1 MIAQRELRNHKEKRK
16 IMSLTPPKQEVWFIA
31 VILGV
36 LGILATLVTIPGITG
51 IAFWLVAVAFILLAL
66 ATAIKDL

>member
-1 MIAQRELRNHKEKRK
+1 MK
-16 IMSLTPPKQEVWFIA
+16 LTPPKQVSWFIA

-36 LGILATLVTIPGITG
+36 LGILGTLVAIPGVSAN
-51 IAFWLVAVAFILLAL
+51 AFWLVAAGFILLAA